1 MCHTTIKQYLC
12 IKFFHRIRFLRFK
25 VCDLLGNKRT
35 FFISHP
41 PSFFGKTKNMT
52 TFVPDNMTRFEL
64 NILGCGS
71 ATMTPRHTPSCQV
84 LNIRDNLFMIDCGEG
99 AQLAVRR
106 MKLKLMRLNHI
117 FISHL
122 HGDHC
127 FGLPGLVS
135 TMALLNRNSS
145 LTIHTFKDGADLF
158 SQMLD
163 YFCRERPFEIRFNV
177 IDTHK
182 RVIYEDDAVTVTSF
196 PLVHRVPAVGFLIA
210 EKPKLRHI
218 IGEEVQRLGIPH
230 YAMNSLRQGQDW
242 VNPDSTVIPNEQL
255 TTPADAA
262 ISYAYCSD
270 TKFSRRVIKNVEG
283 VDWLYHEA
291 TYDDSLR
298 LKAHKRHHSTALE
311 AATVAREAGARQ
323 LIIGHFSKRYLD
335 ESLLL
340 DEARSIFP
348 NTRLANEG
356 LTIDLNSINTEDLE
370 K

>member
-1 MCHTTIKQYLC
+1 
-12 IKFFHRIRFLRFK
+12 
-25 VCDLLGNKRT
+25 
-35 FFISHP
+35 
-41 PSFFGKTKNMT
+41 
-52 TFVPDNMTRFEL
+52 MTRLEL

-71 ATMTPRHTPSCQV
+71 ATMTPRHQPSCQV
-84 LNIRDNLFMIDCGEG
+84 LNVRDNLMMIDCGEG

-135 TMALLNRNSS
+135 TMALLNRTGS
-145 LTIHTFKDGADLF
+145 LTIHTFEDGAKLF
-158 SQMLD
+158 GQMLD
-163 YFCRERPFEIRFNV
+163 YFCRERPFEVRFNI

-182 RVIYEDDAVTVTSF
+182 RVIWEDDAMTVTTF
-196 PLVHRVPAVGFLIA
+196 PLVHRVPAVGFLFK

-218 IGEEVQRLGIPH
+218 IGEKVKELGVPH
-230 YAMNSLRQGQDW
+230 YAMNALRQGEDW
-242 VNPDSTVIPNEQL
+242 VSPDGIVVPNDQL
-255 TTPADAA
+255 TTAADDA

-270 TKFSRRVIKNVEG
+270 TKFSKRVIKYVEG

-298 LKAHKRHHSTALE
+298 VKAHKRYHSTALE
-311 AATVAREAGARQ
+311 AATVAREAGVKQ
-323 LIIGHFSKRYLD
+323 LILGHFSKRYLD
-335 ESLLL
+335 ETPLLQ
-340 DEARSIFP
+340 EARAIFP

-356 LTIDLNSINTEDLE
+356 MVIDLNE
-370 K
+370 

>member
-1 MCHTTIKQYLC
+1 
-12 IKFFHRIRFLRFK
+12 
-25 VCDLLGNKRT
+25 
-35 FFISHP
+35 
-41 PSFFGKTKNMT
+41 
-52 TFVPDNMTRFEL
+52 MTRLEL

-71 ATMTPRHTPSCQV
+71 ATMTPRHQPSCQV
-84 LNIRDNLFMIDCGEG
+84 LNVRDNLMMIDCGEG

-135 TMALLNRNSS
+135 TMALLNRTGS
-145 LTIHTFKDGADLF
+145 LTIHTFKDGAELF
-158 SQMLD
+158 GQMLD
-163 YFCRERPFEIRFNV
+163 YFCRERPFEVRFNV

-182 RVIYEDDAVTVTSF
+182 RVIWEDDAMTVTTF
-196 PLVHRVPAVGFLIA
+196 PLVHRVPAVGFLFR

-218 IGEEVQRLGIPH
+218 IGEKVKELGVPH
-230 YAMNSLRQGQDW
+230 YAMNALRQGEDW
-242 VNPDSTVIPNEQL
+242 VSPEGLVVPNDQL

-270 TKFSRRVIKNVEG
+270 TKFSKRVIKNVEG

-298 LKAHKRHHSTALE
+298 VKAHKRYHSTALE
-311 AATVAREAGARQ
+311 AATVAREAGVKQ
-323 LIIGHFSKRYLD
+323 LILGHFSKRYLD
-335 ESLLL
+335 ETPLLQ
-340 DEARSIFP
+340 EAQSIFTA
-348 NTRLANEG
+348 TRLANEG
-356 LTIDLNSINTEDLE
+356 LTIDLNEL
-370 K
+370 

>member
-1 MCHTTIKQYLC
+1 
-12 IKFFHRIRFLRFK
+12 
-25 VCDLLGNKRT
+25 
-35 FFISHP
+35 
-41 PSFFGKTKNMT
+41 
-52 TFVPDNMTRFEL
+52 MTRLEL

-71 ATMTPRHTPSCQV
+71 ATMTPRHQPSCQV
-84 LNIRDNLFMIDCGEG
+84 LNVRDNLMMIDCGEG

-106 MKLKLMRLNHI
+106 MGLKLMRLNHI

-135 TMALLNRNSS
+135 TMALLKRSNS
-145 LTIHTFKDGADLF
+145 LTIHTFKDGVELF
-158 SQMLD
+158 TQMLD
-163 YFCRERPFEIRFNV
+163 YFCRERSFEVRFNV

-182 RVIYEDDAVTVTSF
+182 RVIWEDDALTVTTF
-196 PLVHRVPAVGFLIA
+196 PLVHRVPAVGFLFR
-210 EKPKLRHI
+210 EKPKMRHI
-218 IGEEVQRLGIPH
+218 IGEEAVRLGVPH
-230 YAMNSLRQGQDW
+230 YAMNALRQGEDW
-242 VNPDSTVIPNEQL
+242 VTPEGTVIPNDQL
-255 TTPADAA
+255 TTPADPA

-270 TKFSRRVIKNVEG
+270 TKFSRRVIKNVAG

-298 LKAHKRHHSTALE
+298 VKAHQRYHSTSLE

-323 LIIGHFSKRYLD
+323 LILGHYSKRYID
-335 ESLLL
+335 ETPLL

-356 LTIDLNSINTEDLE
+356 MVIDLNEL
-370 K
+370 

>member
-1 MCHTTIKQYLC
+1 
-12 IKFFHRIRFLRFK
+12 
-25 VCDLLGNKRT
+25 
-35 FFISHP
+35 
-41 PSFFGKTKNMT
+41 
-52 TFVPDNMTRFEL
+52 MTRLEL
-64 NILGCGS
+64 SILGCGS
-71 ATMTPRHTPSCQV
+71 ATMTPRHQPSCQV
-84 LNIRDNLFMIDCGEG
+84 LNVRDNLMMIDCGEG

-135 TMALLNRNSS
+135 TMALLNRTGS
-145 LTIHTFKDGADLF
+145 LTIHTFKDGAELF

-163 YFCRERPFEIRFNV
+163 FFCRERPFDVRFNI

-182 RVIYEDDAVTVTSF
+182 RLIWEDDAMTVTTF
-196 PLVHRVPAVGFLIA
+196 PLVHRVPAVGFIFQ

-218 IGEEVQRLGIPH
+218 IGEEVKRLGIPH
-230 YAMNSLRQGQDW
+230 YAMNSLRQGHDW
-242 VNPDSTVIPNEQL
+242 VTQDGVIIPNRQL
-255 TTPADAA
+255 TTPADDA

-270 TKFSRRVIKNVEG
+270 TKFSKRVIRNVQG

-291 TYDDSLR
+291 TYDNSLR
-298 LKAHKRHHSTALE
+298 IKAHKRYHSTALE
-311 AATVAREAGARQ
+311 AATVAREAGVRQ

-335 ESLLL
+335 EGILL

-356 LTIDLNSINTEDLE
+356 LTIDLNTIQTR
-370 K
+370 